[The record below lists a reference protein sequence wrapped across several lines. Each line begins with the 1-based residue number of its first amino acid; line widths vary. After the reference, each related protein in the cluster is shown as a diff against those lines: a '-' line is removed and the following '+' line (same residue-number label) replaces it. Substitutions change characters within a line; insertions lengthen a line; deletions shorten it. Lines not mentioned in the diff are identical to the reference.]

1 VGYDFGHN
9 DKKMDKET
17 KIIFTTE
24 KTFLDKLT
32 EVLKKKEKD

>member
-1 VGYDFGHN
+1 MGYDFGYN
-9 DKKMDKET
+9 DKKMNDKT
-17 KIIFTTE
+17 KIIFTSE